1 MDLTLVALATLTGM
15 LTGAVFNVA
24 GVPIPA
30 PPNFAGVMGVVGVF
44 LGYRLLEWA
53 SVAVF

>member
-1 MDLTLVALATLTGM
+1 MDLTLVLLATVTGM
-15 LTGAVFNVA
+15 LTGAVFNAA

-44 LGYRLLEWA
+44 LGYRVVEWA
-53 SVAVF
+53 MAAFF

>member
-1 MDLTLVALATLTGM
+1 MDLTLVLLATLTGM
-15 LTGAVFNVA
+15 LTGAVFNAA

-44 LGYRLLEWA
+44 LGYRLIEWVSA
-53 SVAVF
+53 VAF

>member
-1 MDLTLVALATLTGM
+1 MDFTLVALATLTGM